1 MKIQRFLIALTVL
14 NFALMVF
21 LLAQVKRVNADS
33 VPAVLRARQIE
44 MVDEQGRVRASIKL
58 HPADK
63 TGKATGGKPYP
74 ETVMLRLVD
83 AEGRPFVKLG
93 GSEQSSGLGL
103 LGETDTTHALL
114 QAQGSETSLKLT
126 NKDGRHQLIKP

>member
-1 MKIQRFLIALTVL
+1 MKIQRVLIALTVV
-14 NFALMVF
+14 NFGITVF
-21 LLAQVKRVNADS
+21 LLSQVKRVNADS

-44 MVDEQGRVRASIKL
+44 MVDDQGRVRASIRL

-74 ETVMLRLVD
+74 ETVMFRLID

-114 QAQGSETSLKLT
+114 QAEGPQTSLKLT